1 MMDDNSK
8 IIVDVTWKSA
18 FSIWSKF
25 LVFQIVFTLIVGAII
40 YYSFF
45 YESSNTNIQI
55 EIQNQNNYEKC
66 LKEYESHPMKLEIC
80 KVHKPL

>member
-1 MMDDNSK
+1 MDDNSK

-40 YYSFF
+40 YYYFF
-45 YESSNTNIQI
+45 YESSNANIQI